1 MQGSWSRLTD
11 RPTDHATLS
20 VEIYF
25 CWNNE
30 YCVYLGQIS
39 TGCYARWTVELKMEK
54 QQLQNGVMSIGCCE
68 KNSVPADS
76 TFLGCSLCKQR
87 YSEPKILPCLHTFCR
102 HCLDAYTPP
111 HSLSVMCPTCRQQS
125 IVPPEGVLGLQDSGF
140 VLRLMEFIERCQ
152 KCSECIGSSPAMCD
166 HTCAGEQDLMI
177 RPLVSC
183 HFFTRLKLFYL
194 FMAALCNR
202 GGHYIFAL

>member
-1 MQGSWSRLTD
+1 M
-11 RPTDHATLS
+11 
-20 VEIYF
+20 
-25 CWNNE
+25 
-30 YCVYLGQIS
+30 
-39 TGCYARWTVELKMEK
+39 KMEK

-68 KNSVPADS
+68 QNSVPADS

-152 KCSECIGSSPAMCD
+152 KCSECIGSSPAMCED

-183 HFFTRLKLFYL
+183 HFF
-194 FMAALCNR
+194 MVALCNR
-202 GGHYIFAL
+202 ETIYIFILFLLSSSIFFFPRLISAVGDWMFTILWHMVWP